1 MDIKINYSVVEPEL
15 NMITLPRMFLAKQTF
30 ERPVIQPDEI
40 YNHVIRGLEESGV
53 SERVHSGMTIAITV
67 GSRGIA
73 NQSTTVKA
81 IVDDLKGKGA
91 KPFIVPAMGSHG
103 GGNAENQLHI
113 VEAFGITE
121 EAMGCPIKSSMETVC
136 IGNNEEG
143 VPVYLDK
150 NAFEADGIVVNCR
163 IKPHPAFRGVY
174 ESGIMKMMTIGL
186 GKRKGA
192 DSCHNAGFGKMARN
206 IYLFGRTILEKA
218 NILFAVASIENAYD
232 ETARIDVVKA
242 EDVIEQEP
250 GLLVYAEEHM
260 ARFLFESC
268 DVLIVDRIGKEIS
281 GDGMDPNVMG
291 RFGTKYATGGLQAE
305 RVVVLDLTE
314 ATHGNGLGCGH
325 ADIVTERLVEK
336 LDLGAM
342 YLNAMTSRVLQPV
355 SIPVIMRNDR
365 QALQMAIVSCAG
377 IDREKPRVV
386 RILDTLHMEY
396 ILLSE
401 AFLDEVDRMEGIEAV
416 TGLFELETDKNGNF
430 YSGHQMR
437 EFHENHRRACT
448 CV

>member
-1 MDIKINYSVVEPEL
+1 
-15 NMITLPRMFLAKQTF
+15 
-30 ERPVIQPDEI
+30 
-40 YNHVIRGLEESGV
+40 
-53 SERVHSGMTIAITV
+53 
-67 GSRGIA
+67 
-73 NQSTTVKA
+73 
-81 IVDDLKGKGA
+81 
-91 KPFIVPAMGSHG
+91 
-103 GGNAENQLHI
+103 
-113 VEAFGITE
+113 
-121 EAMGCPIKSSMETVC
+121 
-136 IGNNEEG
+136 
-143 VPVYLDK
+143 
-150 NAFEADGIVVNCR
+150 
-163 IKPHPAFRGVY
+163 
-174 ESGIMKMMTIGL
+174 
-186 GKRKGA
+186 
-192 DSCHNAGFGKMARN
+192 
-206 IYLFGRTILEKA
+206 
-218 NILFAVASIENAYD
+218 
-232 ETARIDVVKA
+232 
-242 EDVIEQEP
+242 
-250 GLLVYAEEHM
+250 M